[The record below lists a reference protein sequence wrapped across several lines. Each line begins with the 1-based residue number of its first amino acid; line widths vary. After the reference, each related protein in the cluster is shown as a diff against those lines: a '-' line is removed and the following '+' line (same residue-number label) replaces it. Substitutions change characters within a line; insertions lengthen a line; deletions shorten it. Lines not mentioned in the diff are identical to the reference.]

1 MELTGP
7 SDNGMKQKILITG
20 GSGYIGSV
28 LVEELLKRNFDVT
41 VLDLFEST
49 TSYLAFA
56 FQHQNFK
63 AARSDVLNTE
73 ELRQY
78 VAEADV
84 IIPLAALVGAPICA
98 LRPELAEH
106 LNFRQISDICNCS
119 SSNQLIIYPNTN
131 SGYGLMDSEEEFCS
145 ETSKLNPI
153 SIYGETKVRAEDAI
167 ISANGIA
174 LRLATVF
181 GVSYK
186 MRTDLLVNDF
196 VLRAYKDKSIVL
208 FESHFRRNFIHVRDV
223 ARAFIHCIDNK
234 DAMRGEIYNL
244 GLSSANLTKLQLCN
258 KIKELVPDLAILEAE
273 LHQDP
278 DKRDYLVSNDKI
290 EATGWSPKYN
300 IEDGIK
306 ELLRYYRTVKIM
318 ASSNI

>member
-98 LRPELAEH
+98 
-106 LNFRQISDICNCS
+106 
-119 SSNQLIIYPNTN
+119 
-131 SGYGLMDSEEEFCS
+131 
-145 ETSKLNPI
+145 
-153 SIYGETKVRAEDAI
+153 
-167 ISANGIA
+167 
-174 LRLATVF
+174 
-181 GVSYK
+181 
-186 MRTDLLVNDF
+186 
-196 VLRAYKDKSIVL
+196 
-208 FESHFRRNFIHVRDV
+208 
-223 ARAFIHCIDNK
+223 
-234 DAMRGEIYNL
+234 
-244 GLSSANLTKLQLCN
+244 
-258 KIKELVPDLAILEAE
+258 
-273 LHQDP
+273 
-278 DKRDYLVSNDKI
+278 
-290 EATGWSPKYN
+290 
-300 IEDGIK
+300 
-306 ELLRYYRTVKIM
+306 
-318 ASSNI
+318 